1 MRTLIT
7 GLVTLFFIIA
17 YNIYVLD
24 TQFKWF
30 DCIPCKKTMFTS
42 IVLLFVSTLILLGNN
57 NKKSSLEKD
66 LRRFAFGSFF
76 TYSVL
81 TILHYQY
88 IIINPFKLIYL
99 FNGLNFVTILL
110 ILYNAGKYGFL
121 RNGR

>member
-1 MRTLIT
+1 MRTLVT

-17 YNIYVLD
+17 YNISVLD

-30 DCIPCKKTMFTS
+30 DCIPCKRTFFTV
-42 IVLLFVSTLILLGNN
+42 ILLLFVSTLILLGNN
-57 NKKSSLEKD
+57 NKKTNLEKD
-66 LRRFAFGSFF
+66 LRRFAFGSFV
-76 TYSVL
+76 TYAIIN
-81 TILHYQY
+81 ILHYQY
-88 IIINPFKLIYL
+88 IIINPFKIIYL